1 MTDGPPPER
10 SWEDRNPF
18 RPERPSPQ
26 SRQSGFQ
33 RYRMFLI
40 MIAAFI
46 LIAVVRGAF
55 TKVDAQGA
63 QHGRFVV
70 FSNLLAEQPGKP
82 RLVPAL
88 AVVPAGGGEA
98 RPLLVLIAGRDQ
110 TLETLLEKGFYAS
123 LAQLGLQA
131 PDIAVLQVDPDSGA
145 HDTSNGKWGSYL
157 LQEAIPA
164 ALKQTGADPKRVAIA
179 GFGLGGFGALDLAG
193 ANPDRFCVV
202 GGQSP
207 ELWER
212 FGDARPGFFDDAADF
227 ARHDLLGQAEA
238 GSYPGTAPLR
248 IDVGV
253 DDPQLPLVRRLVKA
267 LQAGGRTVD
276 FHELQGRDSPAL
288 WQAQSGNLLRFYA
301 TQLHACTR

>member
-1 MTDGPPPER
+1 
-10 SWEDRNPF
+10 
-18 RPERPSPQ
+18 
-26 SRQSGFQ
+26 
-33 RYRMFLI
+33 
-40 MIAAFI
+40 
-46 LIAVVRGAF
+46 
-55 TKVDAQGA
+55 
-63 QHGRFVV
+63 
-70 FSNLLAEQPGKP
+70 
-82 RLVPAL
+82 
-88 AVVPAGGGEA
+88 
-98 RPLLVLIAGRDQ
+98 LLVLIAGRDQ
-110 TLETLLEKGFYAS
+110 TLETLLDKGFYAS

-131 PDIAVLQVDPDSGA
+131 PDLAVLQVDPDSGA

-157 LQEAIPA
+157 VQEAIPA
-164 ALKQTGADPKRVAIA
+164 ALKQTGADPQRVAIA
-179 GFGLGGFGALDLAG
+179 GFGMGGFGALDLAG
-193 ANPDRFCVV
+193 AYPDRFCAV

-212 FGDARPGFFDDAADF
+212 FGDARPGFFEDAADF